1 MKILSNLIGCYMI
14 LNSLVWY
21 SFYGDPIFSIL
32 IGMIGLCIV
41 IVSLINI
48 NKT

>member
-14 LNSLVWY
+14 LNSVVWY

-41 IVSLINI
+41 VVSLIYFNI
-48 NKT
+48 